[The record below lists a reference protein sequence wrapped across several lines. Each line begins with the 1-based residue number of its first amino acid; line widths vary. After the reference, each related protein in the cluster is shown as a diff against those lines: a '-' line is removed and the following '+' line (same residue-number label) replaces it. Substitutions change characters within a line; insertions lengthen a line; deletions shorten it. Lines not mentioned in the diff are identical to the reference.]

1 MTIMPS
7 LRELMQ
13 ISMEPFDSQSTGEVV
28 SSNEHY
34 INFRDTDGTSNQP
47 MGVNPFG
54 SLKGILPPTGESI

>member
-13 ISMEPFDSQSTGEVV
+13 ISMEPFDSQPTGEVV

-34 INFRDTDGTSNQP
+34 IHFRDTDGTSNQP
-47 MGVNPFG
+47 MGVKPFG
-54 SLKGILPPTGESI
+54 SLNMNNRPELPV

>member
-13 ISMEPFDSQSTGEVV
+13 ISMEPFDSQPTGEVA

-34 INFRDTDGTSNQP
+34 IHFRDTDGTSNQP
-47 MGVNPFG
+47 MGSN
-54 SLKGILPPTGESI
+54 ILALLT